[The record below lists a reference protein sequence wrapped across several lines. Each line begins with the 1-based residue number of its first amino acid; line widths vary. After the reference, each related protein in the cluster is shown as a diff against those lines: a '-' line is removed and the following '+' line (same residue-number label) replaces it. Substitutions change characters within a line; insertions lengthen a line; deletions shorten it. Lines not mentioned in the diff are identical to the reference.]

1 MEVLDIFVNNSVYGS
16 TPLVVGLI
24 ILAVALVMGATVVKN
39 RSLVSS
45 AKVDEKQPSTTP
57 SQQQPRKKLGA
68 VCPFSK
74 ETSFEV
80 ETAEHLEL
88 APLDLFEQW
97 VDDDANFKDPKPLA
111 ARWLAAGLSGQDV
124 PGMLRSG
131 LKRLRNSRHFLVEE
145 PHRMRHELL
154 LKQKALDDPKRHP
167 VVFVAEPSSLE
178 AQRECLEL
186 HLSYL
191 PVRYPDLYTYDKE
204 GGGSITV
211 KPLEK
216 TFFIKDW
223 IDTRP
228 LELCERI
235 VQEDLILMRCETS
248 TPKDPSEKPVQ
259 TFHMAAAAVVF
270 SFNEL
275 SEKLGKPAE
284 FIHAPV
290 PGFEK
295 HLRKSLNLTFSTLKA
310 EKPLWRNNWGLAP
323 SGSLDEPLYG
333 STEALELR
341 RMVKVTPEDIKATK
355 FIKVEYQT
363 IRRLP
368 RTNTLLFTVK
378 TMADPM
384 SSLET
389 VPLAAACLAASIR
402 GMSPA
407 MRAYKG
413 IENEETNQAV
423 LAYLDSIS
431 PK

>member
-1 MEVLDIFVNNSVYGS
+1 MESSDIFFMNGGMYS
-16 TPLVVGLI
+16 TPFVSGLI
-24 ILAVALVMGATVVKN
+24 ILALVLVMGATAVRT
-39 RSLVSS
+39 RSWASS
-45 AKVDEKQPSTTP
+45 PNIETKSSTTMRE
-57 SQQQPRKKLGA
+57 PRKKLGA

-80 ETAEHLEL
+80 EMAEHLEP
-88 APLDLFEQW
+88 APLDLFEHW
-97 VDDDANFKDPKPLA
+97 VDDDANFRDAKPLA

-145 PHRMRHELL
+145 PHRIRQELL
-154 LKQKALDDPKRHP
+154 LKAKALDDPKRHP
-167 VVFVAEPSSLE
+167 LVFVAEPDSLE

-204 GGGSITV
+204 AGSITV
-211 KPLEK
+211 KPLDT

-235 VQEDLILMRCETS
+235 VQEDLILMQCETS
-248 TPKDPSEKPVQ
+248 DAKDPAEKPVQ
-259 TFHMAAAAVVF
+259 SFHMAAAAVVF

-275 SEKLGKPAE
+275 AQKLGKPAE
-284 FIHAPV
+284 LIHAPV

-295 HLRKSLNLTFSTLKA
+295 HLRKSLNLTFSTLKP

-333 STEALELR
+333 SADAHEMR
-341 RMVKVTPEDIKATK
+341 KMVQVTPEDIKTTK

-384 SSLET
+384 SSLEC
-389 VPLAAACLAASIR
+389 VPMAAACLAASIR

-413 IENEETNQAV
+413 IQNEETNQAV

-431 PK
+431 PT